1 MTGRPTRRGRLRAV
15 IATAALA
22 VALSGCLP
30 QAVTAEGQAITTT
43 YTIFVL
49 VAAVVAA
56 VVLGSTTFAL
66 LRYRHRPGDP
76 LPVQT
81 RGNVKAEAIWTLLPA
96 LTVVGL
102 FVLTALTLLRV
113 DPPPDAVTGDG
124 DGGGVEVEVT
134 AFRWGWTFRYPDADV
149 SISGIGEP
157 GPEVHVP
164 VGEPIL
170 FRITGADVIHSFF
183 VPAFLQKRDANPGR
197 DNVMKVTIEEAGT
210 YRGQCAEYCG
220 VYHWRMPFAVVAE
233 PRAEFDAWL
242 AAQPR
247 GADPSV
253 PVGSPIASQPGGSTP
268 PSEGPQPVESTR

>member
-1 MTGRPTRRGRLRAV
+1 MSGRPTLPRPLRAPV
-15 IATAALA
+15 AGAALA

-30 QAVTAEGQAITTT
+30 QAVTSEGQDITTT

-49 VAAVVAA
+49 VAVVVAA
-56 VVLGSTTFAL
+56 IVLGATTFAL
-66 LRYRHRPGDP
+66 VRYRHRAGDP

-102 FVLTALTLLRV
+102 FVLTVLTMLRV
-113 DPPPDAVTGDG
+113 DPPADAITGESG
-124 DGGGVEVEVT
+124 AGGVEVEVT
-134 AFRWGWTFRYPDADV
+134 GFRWGWTFRYPDADV

-157 GPEVHVP
+157 GPEIHVP

-170 FRITGADVIHSFF
+170 FRITGADVIHSFY

-197 DNVMKVTIEEAGT
+197 DNVMRVTIEEAGT

-220 VYHWRMPFAVVAE
+220 LYHWRMPFAVVAE
-233 PRAEFDAWL
+233 SRGEFDAWL

-253 PVGSPIASQPGGSTP
+253 PIGSPIASQPGGSAP
-268 PSEGPQPVESTR
+268 PSDGPQPVESTR